1 MATMKREYLER
12 IYAGWLG
19 KIIGIRLGAPVEG
32 WTYETIRHIYGELDH
47 YPVDYRDFA
56 ADDDSN
62 GPLFFLRAL
71 EDGGGKFDL
80 TSQAVGEALLNYAP
94 FEHGFFWWGG
104 YGVST
109 EHTAY
114 LNLRNGI
121 PAPRSGSVG
130 QNGRAVAEQIGGQ
143 IFIDTWGLVCPG
155 NPDRAAAYAEKAA
168 GVTHGGN
175 GVYGGVFVA
184 SCIACA
190 FEERNIPAIIERGL
204 GYIPGDCEYAR
215 VVRAVMDF
223 YTGNPKNWRD
233 CFAYVRDNWGYDR
246 YPGNCHI
253 IPNTAVMILGL
264 LYGEGDFS
272 RTLTITNMCGWDT
285 DCNAGNVGTIMGV
298 VCGLGGIGHETWR
311 RPINDFLA
319 CSGVLGSM
327 NIMDIPY
334 GALYIAKLAWA
345 IAGEELPEPYGELAA
360 SRIDSCHFEFPGS
373 THAIRVRSA
382 GSEAA
387 GKGTAG
393 LGSAGSGSKPYDG
406 KSQGGVRLAA
416 ELINTDEGAHTG
428 KRSLKVHVMPPG
440 SSTERILVFK
450 KTHYG
455 PADFHD
461 SRYDPCFSPLLYPG
475 QTIHG
480 SVMLPA
486 YAGPAQAALY
496 AHDSEGGA
504 LLTGETVVLE
514 RGIWAELS
522 FTLPAMEGAVID
534 EAGFVFDALGER
546 RGHSGLCC
554 LIDDLYFDGVPRYG
568 IDLSKAKEEVW
579 AGPHREIRQFSR
591 LKGLW
596 YLQDGYAHLSCADFG
611 EVYTGHHG
619 WNDYT
624 ASFTVKP
631 LTGANHYVNV
641 RVQGAIRSYAAGFA
655 GEALVFEKNENP
667 YRPLAAVPFAWE
679 PGRDY
684 TITVTA
690 RGPDFTVAVDGRE
703 YISCTDKENPYLSGC
718 VGLSVRNG
726 SHCAYRF
733 IKIN

>member
-1 MATMKREYLER
+1 MKPEYLER

-32 WTYETIRHIYGELDH
+32 WTYEKIHNVYGELDH

-71 EDGGGKFDL
+71 EEGPPEGGGKFDL
-80 TSQAVGEALLNYAP
+80 SPRAVGEALLNYAP

-114 LNLRNGI
+114 LNLRGGI
-121 PAPRSGSVG
+121 PAPRSGSVE
-130 QNGRAVAEQIGGQ
+130 QNGSAVAEQIGGQ

-155 NPDRAAAYAEKAA
+155 NPARAADYAAKAA

-175 GVYGGVFVA
+175 GIYGGVFVA
-184 SCIACA
+184 ACIAQA
-190 FEERNIPAIIERGL
+190 FEERNIRALIEKGL
-204 GYIPGDCEYAR
+204 SYIPADCEYSR
-215 VVRAVMDF
+215 VVRAVMGF
-223 YTGNPKNWRD
+223 HEKNPGNWRD
-233 CFAYVRDNWGYDR
+233 CFAYIRVNWGYDR

-253 IPNTAVMILGL
+253 IPNSAVMILGL

-298 VCGLGGIGHETWR
+298 ICGLEGIDYEAWR

-345 IAGEELPEPYGELAA
+345 VAGEELPEPYRGLAA
-360 SRIDSCHFEFPGS
+360 GRIDSCHFEYPGS

-382 GSEAA
+382 KGDSGLGAELTNTAEAA
-387 GKGTAG
+387 RTGT
-393 LGSAGSGSKPYDG
+393 
-406 KSQGGVRLAA
+406 
-416 ELINTDEGAHTG
+416 
-428 KRSLKVHVMPPG
+428 RSLKVTVKAG
-440 SSTERILVFK
+440 AGDRILVFK
-450 KTHYG
+450 KTHYV

-461 SRYDPCFSPLLYPG
+461 SRYDPSFSPLLYPG

-480 SVMLPA
+480 SVSLPVHA
-486 YAGPAQAALY
+486 KAARGAPVRAALY
-496 AHDSEGGA
+496 AHDSEGDT
-504 LLTGETVVLE
+504 LITGETVSLE
-514 RGIWAELS
+514 PGVWAELS
-522 FTLPAMEGAVID
+522 LRLPALEGAVID
-534 EAGFVFDALGER
+534 EAGFVLEARGEGR
-546 RGHSGLCC
+546 GLCC
-554 LIDDLYFDGVPRYG
+554 LIDELWFDGPPDYSV
-568 IDLSKAKEEVW
+568 DLAKANEEVW
-579 AGPHREIRQFSR
+579 TGRHREIRQFSR

-596 YLQDGYAHLSCADFG
+596 YREGAYAHLSCADFG
-611 EVYTGHHG
+611 EVYTGHHR
-619 WNDYT
+619 WRDYT
-624 ASFTVKP
+624 ASFTLKP
-631 LTGANHYVNV
+631 LTGNDHYVNV

-655 GEALVFEKNENP
+655 GGGKLVFEKNENP
-667 YRPLAAVPFAWE
+667 YRRLAEVPFAWE

-684 TITVTA
+684 TITVGA
-690 RGPDFTVAVDGRE
+690 RGNRFTVAVDGRE
-703 YISCTDKENPYLSGC
+703 YIAYTDAGAPYLSGC

-726 SHCAYRF
+726 SHCALGDIR
-733 IKIN
+733 ISP